1 MPSAPKLEQDRATGI
16 WYARWTDPSPRGQRG
31 RSRRASSR
39 TTDLAE
45 AKIWFSE
52 WLLMEQ
58 GRPAPGQKLTVAD
71 LWSVYELK
79 HIRVKVADG
88 GDRHDAA
95 WKNMQPHFGHLTTQQ
110 VTEDAVAK
118 YCSKRRMG
126 GIGRTSRDSTIRT
139 ELLYLIACFN
149 WCASPKRKPPIL
161 SRVDVPHIDLPP
173 PPAPRDRWLTTDEIG
188 KLLKSAEELRRSER
202 MSRGER
208 FLWLALETA
217 SRKTALLNLD
227 WGRVDFETGV
237 IDYREPGRRE
247 TKKRRSV
254 VPISA
259 TLKPVLERMYEERL
273 KDEVNLVLDNDSS
286 IDDFLDR
293 IAKHAGV
300 EGVTPHVLRHTA
312 ATHMARRGVPLWHI
326 AKILRITLAVAEKT
340 YAHHCPDDLRA
351 AIDTI
356 SLRTTWAQNDVS
368 VGPTRPTT
376 IIQTAK

>member
-1 MPSAPKLEQDRATGI
+1 
-16 WYARWTDPSPRGQRG
+16 
-31 RSRRASSR
+31 
-39 TTDLAE
+39 
-45 AKIWFSE
+45 
-52 WLLMEQ
+52 MEQ
-58 GRPAPGQKLTVAD
+58 GRAAPGQKFTVDD
-71 LWSVYELK
+71 LWSVYEKK
-79 HIRVKVADG
+79 HIRVRVADG

-95 WKNMQPHFGHLTTQQ
+95 WKNLQPHFGHLTPQQ
-110 VTEDAVAK
+110 VTEDVVAK
-118 YCSKRRMG
+118 YGEKRRTG
-126 GIGRTSRDSTIRT
+126 ALGRKSRESTVRT

-161 SRVDVPHIDLPP
+161 ARADVPHIELPP

-188 KLLKSAEELRRSER
+188 RLLQSAEALRQGER
-202 MSRGER
+202 LSRGER

-217 SRKTALLNLD
+217 SRKTAILNLD
-227 WGRVDFETGV
+227 WPRVDFETGV
-237 IDYREPGRRE
+237 VDYREPGRRE

-259 TLKPVLERMYEERL
+259 TLLPVLKRMHDERQG
-273 KDEVNLVLDNDSS
+273 DGLVLDNDAS
-286 IDDFLDR
+286 IDDILGR
-293 IAKHAGV
+293 IAAHAKIDGM
-300 EGVTPHVLRHTA
+300 TPHVLRHTA